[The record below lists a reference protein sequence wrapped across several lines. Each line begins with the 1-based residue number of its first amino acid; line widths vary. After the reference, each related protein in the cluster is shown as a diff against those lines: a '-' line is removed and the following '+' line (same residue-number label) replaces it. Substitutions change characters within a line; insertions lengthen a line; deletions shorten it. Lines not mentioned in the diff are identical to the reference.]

1 MKIKT
6 TEFGTVVLTA
16 DEGMV
21 LQGLDGGIG
30 KEIWLA
36 KSDSPENYIEIPE
49 DQVLE
54 QEENMNEIGEVEI
67 IE

>member
-1 MKIKT
+1 MKIET

-16 DEGMV
+16 EEGMV
-21 LQGLDGGIG
+21 LKGLDGGTG

-36 KSDSPENYIEIPE
+36 KSDRPEDYVEIPE